1 MNREQEI
8 KMEKVAKAMAHIN
21 AATDVLEDNPYKTY
35 LYQHL
40 SPIKWEL
47 ERQLSNMRLADR
59 IEEQTQE

>member
-8 KMEKVAKAMAHIN
+8 EMEKVAKAMAHIN
-21 AATDVLEDNPYKTY
+21 AATDVLIDNPYKTF

-47 ERQLSNMRLADR
+47 ERQLSNFRLADT
-59 IEEQTQE
+59 IEEKSQE